1 MPVSVVIATTLRRA
15 VASQSV
21 RQAIESVRAAGP
33 DAEVVL
39 VVNGAPPDARPAV
52 RAPELRVL
60 HSPTPGISTARNLG
74 AAAARHDTVLFTDD
88 DVLVPPDWAP
98 RMAAALAGGE
108 HVAVAAPVRM
118 VVDGP
123 VTAFM
128 EHERDFD
135 AHQHIA
141 HQTL

>member
-1 MPVSVVIATTLRRA
+1 VPVSVVIATTLRRA

-88 DVLVPPDWAP
+88 GRILVGAVSPAKLLEVASSP
-98 RMAAALAGGE
+98 AAKATPGQPGK
-108 HVAVAAPVRM
+108 
-118 VVDGP
+118 
-123 VTAFM
+123 
-128 EHERDFD
+128 
-135 AHQHIA
+135 
-141 HQTL
+141 